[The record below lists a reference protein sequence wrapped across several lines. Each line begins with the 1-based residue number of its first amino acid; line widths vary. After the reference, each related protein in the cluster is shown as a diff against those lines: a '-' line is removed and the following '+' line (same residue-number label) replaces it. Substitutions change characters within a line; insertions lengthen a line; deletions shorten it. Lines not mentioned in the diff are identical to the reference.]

1 MCITLK
7 AGNHQDYTTVS
18 NIFIDNYM
26 PQANGE
32 FVKIYLYLLRCM
44 SDPTRDLSI
53 SSLADKFNQTE
64 KDVNRALRYF
74 AGKGLIAIEYGP
86 DDELSA
92 ITFLPVSSELSVVS
106 SRTTATEQNNSNRVV
121 IQNPVQTG
129 TALPEKPV
137 YTADMLLQLNSNDE
151 VSQLLYIAQKYIGRP
166 LSTTESQTIFYL
178 YDSLHFSSELIE
190 YLIENC
196 ISRGHKSMRYIEK
209 VALDWAA
216 AGITNVDEAREYAGR
231 YSKNVYS
238 IMKAFGLNGRDPAA
252 SEWKYINCWYQ
263 EYGFDLD
270 LILEA
275 CNRTIQ
281 TIHKPNFEY
290 ADTILRKWKEQKVTK
305 LADVAAL
312 DFQRVSKKQTTTVK
326 QNGANKFNNYPQHT
340 YDFEQLE
347 KILQTQ

>member
-7 AGNHQDYTTVS
+7 AGSQQDYTTVS

-44 SDPTRDLSI
+44 SDPSKDLSI
-53 SSLADKFNQTE
+53 STLADKFDQTE

-74 AGKGLIAIEYGP
+74 AGKGLISIEY
-86 DDELSA
+86 DANDELCA
-92 ITFLPVSSELSVVS
+92 ITFLPVSSEITVVP
-106 SRTTATEQNNSNRVV
+106 SRTVSEADNANRVV
-121 IQNPVQTG
+121 IQNSVPDTP
-129 TALPEKPV
+129 ALPEKPV
-137 YTADMLLQLNSNDE
+137 YTADMLRKLSANDE

-166 LSTTESQTIFYL
+166 LNATESQTIFYL
-178 YDSLHFSSELIE
+178 YDSLHFSAELIE
-190 YLIENC
+190 YVIETC
-196 ISRGHKSMRYIEK
+196 VSRNHKSMRYIEK
-209 VALDWAA
+209 TALDWAA
-216 AGITNVDEAREYAGR
+216 NGITNVDDAREYAGR

-238 IMKAFGLNGRDPAA
+238 IMKAFGLNGRDPA
-252 SEWKYINCWYQ
+252 EIERNYINCWYND
-263 EYGFDLD
+263 YGFEPD

-281 TIHKPNFEY
+281 TIHRPSFEY
-290 ADTILRKWKEQKVTK
+290 ADTILRTWKEKNVTK

-312 DFQRVSKKQTTTVK
+312 DLLHTSKKQQTTVRK
-326 QNGANKFNNYPQHT
+326 SETNKFNNYPQHT